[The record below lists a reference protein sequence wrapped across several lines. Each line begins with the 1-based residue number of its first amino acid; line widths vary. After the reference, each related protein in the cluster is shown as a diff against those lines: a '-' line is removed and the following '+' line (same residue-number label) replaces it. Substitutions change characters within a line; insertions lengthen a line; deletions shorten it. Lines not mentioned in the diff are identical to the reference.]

1 MQRALASYIYDEK
14 SAASAVGNIEP
25 QAPSLTDLLRREH
38 VQFVTSCPGDW
49 QQAITQAAAS
59 LLESGVIEPRYLQ
72 IMLNKIADEQPYI
85 MLADGVIIAHAGVD
99 DGALDTGM
107 ALLRLPSKIDFAG
120 YMQADIIIVLATN
133 NPQKHLK
140 ALAQLNEFLE
150 FYDGGNVIRRAQD
163 EYALIKEFVH
173 HL

>member
-1 MQRALASYIYDEK
+1 MMNPVPWLQMTNMISYQGL
-14 SAASAVGNIEP
+14 VRTFP
-25 QAPSLTDLLRREH
+25 
-38 VQFVTSCPGDW
+38 
-49 QQAITQAAAS
+49 
-59 LLESGVIEPRYLQ
+59 
-72 IMLNKIADEQPYI
+72 
-85 MLADGVIIAHAGVD
+85 
-99 DGALDTGM
+99 
-107 ALLRLPSKIDFAG
+107 KIDFAG

>member
-1 MQRALASYIYDEK
+1 
-14 SAASAVGNIEP
+14 
-25 QAPSLTDLLRREH
+25 
-38 VQFVTSCPGDW
+38 
-49 QQAITQAAAS
+49 
-59 LLESGVIEPRYLQ
+59 
-72 IMLNKIADEQPYI
+72 
-85 MLADGVIIAHAGVD
+85 
-99 DGALDTGM
+99 
-107 ALLRLPSKIDFAG
+107 
-120 YMQADIIIVLATN
+120 MQADIIIVLATN

>member
-1 MQRALASYIYDEK
+1 M
-14 SAASAVGNIEP
+14 GNIEP

-150 FYDGGNVIRRAQD
+150 FYDGGNVIRRAQMNM
-163 EYALIKEFVH
+163 H
-173 HL
+173 